1 MYGVLGLYSIYRYIG
16 CPIVFDGHHY
26 LVGAKNNLTYEEAYS
41 LAYSTWDCTPC
52 YHWSNS
58 AKEIQGDTTSNTAH
72 SDYYTTPMPLLDLGD
87 IDIMLEAKMKEA
99 ALIDY
104 RNKFK
109 L

>member
-1 MYGVLGLYSIYRYIG
+1 
-16 CPIVFDGHHY
+16 
-26 LVGAKNNLTYEEAYS
+26 
-41 LAYSTWDCTPC
+41 
-52 YHWSNS
+52 
-58 AKEIQGDTTSNTAH
+58 
-72 SDYYTTPMPLLDLGD
+72 MPLLDLGD